1 MTNLNSCE
9 NLKNG
14 FKERTFDKKRFKQR
28 FDNDLANLFKYLK
41 VTDSSSLLET
51 KVYKTINIKKEKSHQ
66 QSRESRTEEIS
77 NYVEAIKPNQSF
89 VIEIKDTHED
99 NIFQNIGTICNR
111 FYIPFL
117 GIDEKIYAT
126 KNGYIKD
133 KVKELSSNVFLIN
146 VGRFGGAEQKSLNNL
161 REIKGVKESDK
172 STTTARSFALE
183 KSIKDKVYY
192 ENELLPFGWILCE
205 KVENEAGD
213 RVVFNQQERY
223 KAIDTIRKLQEDKI
237 YEAKAAALKKE
248 EERLA
253 QEKAEAEAKAKR
265 EAELAA
271 MDPLDKLIDS
281 YDNDI
286 AKVINAMKDGSIENF
301 DEMAVALAKKLK
313 ERMQKDPKLWE
324 KAKKKALVRKEYI
337 ESLL

>member
-1 MTNLNSCE
+1 MVDDGKNVLNSY
-9 NLKNG
+9 
-14 FKERTFDKKRFKQR
+14 DKPI
-28 FDNDLANLFKYLK
+28 A
-41 VTDSSSLLET
+41 TH
-51 KVYKTINIKKEKSHQ
+51 TIFEKGD
-66 QSRESRTEEIS
+66 
-77 NYVEAIKPNQSF
+77 A
-89 VIEIKDTHED
+89 
-99 NIFQNIGTICNR
+99 
-111 FYIPFL
+111 
-117 GIDEKIYAT
+117 
-126 KNGYIKD
+126 
-133 KVKELSSNVFLIN
+133 
-146 VGRFGGAEQKSLNNL
+146 
-161 REIKGVKESDK
+161 
-172 STTTARSFALE
+172 
-183 KSIKDKVYY
+183 
-192 ENELLPFGWILCE
+192 PFGWVNIELISEEAYGEAIQSIE
-205 KVENEAGD
+205 KQEAD
-213 RVVFNQQERY
+213 YYLKLKQKQQSI
-223 KAIDTIRKLQEDKI
+223 KAQIHKPTE
-237 YEAKAAALKKE
+237 EPKAAALKKE